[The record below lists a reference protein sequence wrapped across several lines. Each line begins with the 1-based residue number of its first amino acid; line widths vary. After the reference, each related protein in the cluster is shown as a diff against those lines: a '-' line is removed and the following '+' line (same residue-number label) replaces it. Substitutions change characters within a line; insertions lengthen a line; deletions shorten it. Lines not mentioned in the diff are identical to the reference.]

1 MTPGMTNM
9 DSESKDLRKLL
20 SEMRSDW
27 RPAREA
33 ALREAA
39 QLPRARLRALLS
51 IAAEFNQRK
60 RRQMQL
66 VGVLALLINGAS
78 VVAILIYQPFL
89 VALLGWLFGFLLF
102 DLIAFPIALSIGS
115 QGRSALNTVLD
126 LCMATRD
133 KQFLD
138 AALIRLQML
147 NSSRFYKP
155 EVDPQRIEQLN
166 AHRMVTRYDVQP
178 LNEVLYGEAR
188 AVGWEKIRAALQQ
201 MLPAVSAEEVNALA
215 PEEHDTLLR
224 LIRHPLDEETALLV
238 LDTVARVKDL
248 SAITAVKQLVEQG
261 GLSGRLQEPAQ
272 ACLEKLQASLAA
284 QREEQ
289 ALLRAADSTSA
300 PSDALLRPAQ
310 EGPEPPS
317 EELLRIPTQDG
328 GS

>member
-1 MTPGMTNM
+1 M

-60 RRQMQL
+60 RRQMRL
-66 VGVLALLINGAS
+66 VGVLALLINGAG
-78 VVAILIYQPFL
+78 VVAIFIYQPFL

-126 LCMATRD
+126 LCM
-133 KQFLD
+133 
-138 AALIRLQML
+138 
-147 NSSRFYKP
+147 
-155 EVDPQRIEQLN
+155 
-166 AHRMVTRYDVQP
+166 VTRYDVQP
-178 LNEVLYGEAR
+178 LNEALYGEAR
-188 AVGWEKIRAALQQ
+188 AVGWEKIRAALQS

-328 GS
+328 GN